1 MYSPDNS
8 TINSVGQHRHCFLL
22 KGSTNEVLS
31 DFLRLTE
38 AFTAPLVCAYDVS
51 AYDALMNPSTPFLT
65 RTFKQVRQE
74 LGSTHDAVLV
84 DLTQGIS
91 ASVLAILSGTVRGNG
106 LFAIA
111 LPDDDWLSLVD
122 QDLPR
127 YLPWPYKP
135 EQIDSSFKRF
145 FLNHLDSPNSP
156 FQSINRKTIE
166 ALPALISVD
175 ENAHLTKEQTHAQ
188 ASLLDQQAESY
199 VLIAPRGRGKST
211 LLGDSIAKLL
221 KAGKRVAVTAPNQ
234 AAISTLKARFEHK
247 AESIDLDEN
256 LPFFAPD
263 ALLADE
269 NQWDYLFV
277 DEASMIPVPLLIALN
292 QKAKHCVFSTTD
304 YGYEGA
310 GKGFGIRF
318 CQYLKQL
325 NSSLKELSL
334 QQPIRWGGNDPLEN
348 WINDCFFLGV
358 INQAATTHNSTASN
372 EYQQLVGK
380 EWLSKTELL
389 AQTFQL
395 LVSAH
400 YQTSSD
406 NLRWIL
412 DDPSVSTFLSLQG
425 NTLNSV
431 AIITEEGDLPDAL
444 CLDVMQGTRR
454 PRGHLI
460 PQSLLAHEGI
470 ADAGQY
476 IYWRISRIATEQAQ
490 QNQGLASEL
499 IRHIE
504 EVAKGRCD
512 FLCTS
517 FAATAD
523 VVAFW
528 LKNGFIPVRLGT
540 GKDQASGCYSLMMV
554 KPMHDKA
561 CDLASLWYQYYCANL
576 SLNLPRD
583 YQDLSAELAKKLVQS
598 TQVASLTKESLYQK
612 DVLDLTLF
620 AQHHRP
626 YPTIRAQLTRLVQS
640 VIASG
645 QLTKTHPEY
654 NLLNT
659 VISQPHD
666 KIDFSDFGLKTKKQ
680 LERHLKHVVKEL
692 LERL

>member
-8 TINSVGQHRHCFLL
+8 TVNSVDQHRHCFLL
-22 KGSTNEVLS
+22 KGSTHEVLS
-31 DFLRLTE
+31 DFLHLSE
-38 AFTAPLVCAYDVS
+38 ALSAPLICSYDVS
-51 AYDALMNPSTPFLT
+51 VYDALMTPSTPFLT

-74 LGSTHDAVLV
+74 LGSTHNAVLV

-106 LFAIA
+106 IFAIA
-111 LPDDDWLSLVD
+111 LPNDDWLSLVD
-122 QDLPR
+122 LDLPR

-145 FLNHLDSPNSP
+145 FLSHLESPNSP
-156 FQSINRKTIE
+156 FQSITRKTIT

-175 ENAHLTKEQTHAQ
+175 ENAPLTQEQSTVQ
-188 ASLLDQQAESY
+188 ASVLDQQAESY
-199 VLIAPRGRGKST
+199 ILIAPRGRGKST

-221 KAGKRVAVTAPNQ
+221 KEGKRVAVTAPNQ
-234 AAISTLKARFEHK
+234 AAISTLKARFEHT
-247 AESIDLDEN
+247 AHSIDLGQN

-269 NQWDYLFV
+269 NRWDYLFV

-325 NSSLKELSL
+325 NPSLKELTL
-334 QQPIRWGGNDPLEN
+334 QQPIRWGGNDPLES
-348 WINDCFFLGV
+348 WINDCFFLGAIGQV
-358 INQAATTHNSTASN
+358 ATTHNSAASN
-372 EYQQLVGK
+372 EYQHFVGK

-412 DDPSVSTFLSLQG
+412 DDPSISTFLSLQG
-425 NTLNSV
+425 NALNSV
-431 AIITEEGDLPDAL
+431 AIITKEGDLPDTL

-476 IYWRISRIATEQAQ
+476 TYWRISRIATEQDQ
-490 QNQGLASEL
+490 QNKGLASEL

-504 EVAKGRCD
+504 EVAKGQCD

-554 KPMHDKA
+554 KAMHAKA
-561 CDLASLWYQYYCANL
+561 SDLASLWHQYYCANL
-576 SLNLPRD
+576 NLSRD
-583 YQDLSAELAKKLVQS
+583 YQDLSADLVEKLVQS
-598 TQVASLTKESLYQK
+598 TQTTSLTKEDLNQK

-620 AQHHRP
+620 TQHHRP
-626 YPTIRAQLTRLVQS
+626 YPTIRAQLTRLAQS
-640 VIASG
+640 VIANEK
-645 QLTKTHPEY
+645 LTKAHPEY
-654 NLLNT
+654 NFLNS
-659 VISQPHD
+659 IINQPHD
-666 KIDFSDFGLKTKKQ
+666 QIDFTHFGLKTKKQ
-680 LERHLKHVVKEL
+680 VEKHLKKVVGEL
-692 LERL
+692 LL

>member
-1 MYSPDNS
+1 MSDN
-8 TINSVGQHRHCFLL
+8 HRHCFIL
-22 KGSTNEVLS
+22 KGSTNKILS
-31 DFLRLTE
+31 DFLQLSEHLST
-38 AFTAPLVCAYDVS
+38 PLICAYDVS
-51 AYDALMNPSTPFLT
+51 VYDALLRESQPFST

-111 LPDDDWLSLVD
+111 LPSDNWLSLAD

-135 EQIDSSFKRF
+135 EQIDSNFKRF

-156 FQSINRKTIE
+156 FQSINRQTIG
-166 ALPALISVD
+166 ALPALPPVKKDMPLS
-175 ENAHLTKEQTHAQ
+175 KEQADAQ
-188 ASLLDQQAESY
+188 ISLLDQQAECY

-221 KAGKRVAVTAPNQ
+221 KAGKRVAITAPNQ
-234 AAISTLKARFEHK
+234 AAINTLKTRFGYL
-247 AESIDLDEN
+247 AQSIDLNQD

-263 ALLADE
+263 ALLANDT
-269 NQWDYLFV
+269 QWDYLFV
-277 DEASMIPVPLLIALN
+277 DEASMIPVPLLITLN
-292 QKAKHCVFSTTD
+292 QKANHCVFSTTD

-325 NSSLKELSL
+325 NSSLKELTL

-358 INQAATTHNSTASN
+358 IKQADTTHNYTSSN

-380 EWLSKTELL
+380 EWLSKTKLL

-504 EVAKGRCD
+504 EVAKGQCD
-512 FLCTS
+512 FLCAS

-540 GKDQASGCYSLMMV
+540 GRDQASGCYSLMMV
-554 KPMHDKA
+554 KPMHAKA
-561 CDLASLWYQYYCANL
+561 CDLASLWHQYYCANL

-583 YQDLSAELAKKLVQS
+583 YQDLSAELAEKLVQS

-620 AQHHRP
+620 VQHHRP

-666 KIDFSDFGLKTKKQ
+666 KIDFTHFGLKTKKQ
-680 LERHLKHVVKEL
+680 VEKHLKKVVGEL
-692 LERL
+692 LSLQIINR

>member
-1 MYSPDNS
+1 MYSSDHLTVNS
-8 TINSVGQHRHCFLL
+8 IDRHRHCFLL

-38 AFTAPLVCAYDVS
+38 AFSTPLICAYDVS
-51 AYDALMNPSTPFLT
+51 AYDAHINPSKPFLT

-74 LGSTHDAVLV
+74 LGSTYDAVLV

-106 LFAIA
+106 IFAIA
-111 LPDDDWLSLVD
+111 LPSDNWLSLVD

-135 EQIDSSFKRF
+135 EQIDSNFKRF
-145 FLNHLDSPNSP
+145 FLNHLESPSSP
-156 FQSINRKTIE
+156 FQSINRQTIG
-166 ALPALISVD
+166 ALPALPPVKKDMPLS
-175 ENAHLTKEQTHAQ
+175 KEQTDAQ
-188 ASLLDQQAESY
+188 INLLDQLAECY

-221 KAGKRVAVTAPNQ
+221 KAGKRVAITAPNQ
-234 AAISTLKARFEHK
+234 AAINTLKTRFEYL
-247 AESIDLDEN
+247 AQSIDLNQE

-263 ALLADE
+263 ALLANDT
-269 NQWDYLFV
+269 QWDYLFV
-277 DEASMIPVPLLIALN
+277 DEASMIPVPLLITLN
-292 QKAKHCVFSTTD
+292 QKADHCVFSTTD

-318 CQYLKQL
+318 CQHLKQL
-325 NSSLKELSL
+325 NSSLKELTL
-334 QQPIRWGGNDPLEN
+334 QQPIRWGGNDPLES

-358 INQAATTHNSTASN
+358 IKQADTTHNYTSSN

-380 EWLSKTELL
+380 EWLSNTKLL

-425 NTLNSV
+425 EALNSV
-431 AIITEEGDLPDAL
+431 AIVTEEGDLPDAL

-476 IYWRISRIATEQAQ
+476 TYWRISRIATEQAQ
-490 QNQGLASEL
+490 QNKGLASEL

-504 EVAKGRCD
+504 ETANGQCD

-554 KPMHDKA
+554 KPMHAEA
-561 CDLASLWYQYYCANL
+561 CDLASLWHQYYCANL

-598 TQVASLTKESLYQK
+598 IQVASLTKESLCQK

-620 AQHHRP
+620 VQHHRP

-645 QLTKTHPEY
+645 QLTKTHSEY
-654 NLLNT
+654 SLLNT

-666 KIDFSDFGLKTKKQ
+666 KIDFTHFGLKTKKQ
-680 LERHLKHVVKEL
+680 VEKHLKAIVREL
-692 LERL
+692 LL